1 LVKKKIKNSGFSQ
14 KCFGGPKPLTET
26 VRFKRRFSDDV
37 FLPVI
42 MSGVWMYFT
51 VTKKDAE
58 VAIGSVRL
66 KYQGIV
72 LLN

>member
-1 LVKKKIKNSGFSQ
+1 
-14 KCFGGPKPLTET
+14 LTET

-58 VAIGSVRL
+58 VAIG
-66 KYQGIV
+66 
-72 LLN
+72 